1 MHRRDQ
7 DCGIIGNGERPQP
20 SIDQPSNRANTQLD
34 PDAVTRPSRK
44 TLLFTL
50 ALAGGLGWLAWAVQQ
65 QLQETTGSQGRDGD
79 QRPIPVEVAPIVHG
93 PIEKRR
99 TFTGTL
105 EAQAE
110 FVVAPKVSGR
120 IEDIGLD
127 LADAVKRGQV
137 VAMLDDAEYVQDVA
151 RAEAD
156 LAVARASHLEAE
168 SLLKI
173 AERELVRVEKLQTRG
188 LSSDSQLD
196 TSRAEQLAKRALVSV
211 TEARVASAQADLEA
225 ARIRLGYT
233 QVTADWRG
241 GSERRI
247 VAERYVDEGETVTAN
262 TALLRIVELDPIT
275 AVFSVTE
282 RDYADLKSGTQA
294 LIATD
299 AYPNETFEGQIQRIA
314 PVFRESTRQARV
326 EIGVANP
333 DRRLKPGMF
342 ARATLILDRHQDAI
356 IVPEQALT
364 RRDGLDG
371 LFVIDADA
379 DKAVWRPVQPGIR
392 QGDQVEVIGE
402 GLEGRV
408 VVLGQQQLRDGASVR
423 IVERGTTP

>member
-1 MHRRDQ
+1 MHRRSK

-20 SIDQPSNRANTQLD
+20 LMDQASNRANTQLD

-50 ALAGGLGWLAWAVQQ
+50 ILIGGLGWMAWAVQQ
-65 QLQETTGSQGRDGD
+65 QLRETSPSRGD
-79 QRPIPVEVAPIVHG
+79 DATTRPIPVEVAAITHG
-93 PIEKRR
+93 PIEKQR

-105 EAQAE
+105 EAHAE

-120 IEDIGLD
+120 VEVLNVD
-127 LADAVKRGQV
+127 LADEVSRRQV
-137 VAMLDDAEYVQDVA
+137 VAILDDAEYVQEAA

-156 LAVARASHLEAE
+156 LAVAQASHLEAE

-173 AERELVRVEKLQTRG
+173 TERELERIEKLQSRG
-188 LSSDSQLD
+188 LSSESQLD
-196 TSRAEQLAKRALVSV
+196 TTRAEQLAKRALVSV
-211 TEARVASAQADLEA
+211 TEARVASAQANLET

-241 GSERRI
+241 GSERRM
-247 VAERYVDEGETVTAN
+247 VAERFVDEGETVTAN

-379 DKAVWRPVQPGIR
+379 DKAVWRPVKPGIR

-423 IVERGTTP
+423 IVERGTAP